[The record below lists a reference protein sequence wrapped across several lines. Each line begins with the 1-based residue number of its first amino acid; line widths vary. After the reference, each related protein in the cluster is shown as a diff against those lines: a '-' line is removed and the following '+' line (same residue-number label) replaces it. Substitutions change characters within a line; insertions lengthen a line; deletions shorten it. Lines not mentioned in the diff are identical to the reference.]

1 MKADT
6 NLHFLGPSPTD
17 FGNKDGYFYFFQ
29 SPCQLGLKPQ
39 LSFQN
44 YSHNNSVWCGLKQPV
59 PSMDQFFSLFHLCN
73 GQGVGNQKKID

>member
-44 YSHNNSVWCGLKQPV
+44 YSHNNCVVWIKATSAFNGPI
-59 PSMDQFFSLFHLCN
+59 FFFIPPL
-73 GQGVGNQKKID
+73 